1 MRQYIKQPVCPACN
15 AGLGSGG
22 LSVAV
27 ELVGEFDRLFGMVAP
42 QRSPISPGRER
53 LMDPWWRKARIGAR
67 LIQKREEGKEWSA
80 RDRRL
85 AKMLAED
92 AGVTNR
98 LLDQAW
104 WSLRARKKY
113 GAGLLGW

>member
-1 MRQYIKQPVCPACN
+1 MV
-15 AGLGSGG
+15 
-22 LSVAV
+22 LSSAF
-27 ELVGEFDRLFGMVAP
+27 EDKKMVAP
-42 QRSPISPGRER
+42 QKVETRER

-67 LIQKREEGKEWSA
+67 LIQKREEGKAWTA

-85 AKMLAED
+85 ARLLAED

-113 GAGLLGW
+113 GVGLMGWFN